1 MLAKEEE
8 ERLLVQEQARA
19 AKRPR
24 HDILN
29 FKTLVEANEPQEVS
43 NLSTAMNSI
52 VQFSGSRRSKNP
64 EAFVFDDDGKHQSA
78 LKDLQEQMQDLKVV
92 SRAKV
97 TMNRIYSAAYHPEV
111 SKDLIFFG
119 GSQFHDVLHWLA
131 QLILQINMVNWES
144 GMLGHHQTKLMRIV
158 ILHQKTGKAV
168 SIGAYNY
175 IGQHRPSLLF
185 QISKSTQLTHTT

>member
-1 MLAKEEE
+1 LLAKEEE

-24 HDILN
+24 HDVLN

-43 NLSTAMNSI
+43 NLSTTMNSI
-52 VQFSGSRRSKNP
+52 VQFSASRRSENP
-64 EAFVFDDDGKHQSA
+64 EAFVFDNDGKHQSA
-78 LKDLQEQMQDLKVV
+78 LKNLQEQMQDLKVI

-119 GSQFHDVLHWLA
+119 GSQLHNYLTS
-131 QLILQINMVNWES
+131 VGS
-144 GMLGHHQTKLMRIV
+144 
-158 ILHQKTGKAV
+158 
-168 SIGAYNY
+168 AYSS
-175 IGQHRPSLLF
+175 R
-185 QISKSTQLTHTT
+185 

>member
-1 MLAKEEE
+1 LLAKEEE

-24 HDILN
+24 HDVLN

-43 NLSTAMNSI
+43 SLSNTMNS
-52 VQFSGSRRSKNP
+52 VAQFSGLRRSGNP
-64 EAFVFDDDGKHQSA
+64 EAFVFDDDRKHKSA
-78 LKDLQEQMQDLKVV
+78 LKNLQEQVQDLKVI

-119 GSQFHDVLHWLA
+119 GSQFHNCLA
-131 QLILQINMVNWES
+131 LVGS
-144 GMLGHHQTKLMRIV
+144 
-158 ILHQKTGKAV
+158 
-168 SIGAYNY
+168 AYSY
-175 IGQHRPSLLF
+175 R
-185 QISKSTQLTHTT
+185 